1 MTQHS
6 GKQPAAV
13 QQTSSIRM
21 ISTLGLVAMIS
32 GLSIVL
38 LVSATEARIE
48 ANKRSATEGAV
59 FAVLPG
65 AEEQAAFVLQDG
77 AFSRTDNPPAQA
89 DRVYAGYD
97 GGGALVGLAIEAT
110 GQGYGG
116 PVKVMVGYDPN
127 TQEIVGYQV
136 LQSLETPGLGDRI
149 AKDPQFLENFNGLD
163 VALDAE
169 KDNLAHPLE
178 LVKQGEK
185 TEPWQIDGISGATIS
200 SRAVASG
207 LEDRLPE
214 ILPVIQSQLDT
225 FRGQA

>member
-1 MTQHS
+1 MTEKT
-6 GKQPAAV
+6 GNALAEKKP
-13 QQTSSIRM
+13 TSSIRM

-48 ANKRSATEGAV
+48 ANKRSATESAV

-77 AFSRTDNPPAQA
+77 TFSKADNPPAQT

-116 PVKVMVGYDPN
+116 PVKVMVGYDPAK
-127 TQEIVGYQV
+127 QEIVGYQV

-149 AKDPQFLENFNGLD
+149 AKDPEFLANFDGLD
-163 VALDAE
+163 VALDAQ
-169 KDNLAHPLE
+169 KDGLAHPLE

-214 ILPVIQSQLDT
+214 ILPKIQSQLDT
-225 FRGQA
+225 FRGQV